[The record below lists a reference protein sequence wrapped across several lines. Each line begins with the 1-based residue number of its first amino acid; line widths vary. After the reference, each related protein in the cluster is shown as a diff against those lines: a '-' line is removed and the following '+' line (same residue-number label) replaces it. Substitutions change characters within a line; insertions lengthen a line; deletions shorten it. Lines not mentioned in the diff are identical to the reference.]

1 MIRITRIA
9 ISLLLLVQSIQLSA
23 EQQVDPAGSPRPK
36 VVEVA
41 EAWVGLTP
49 PTMAMNAGYFSLS
62 NLSDNP
68 IELVSVTS
76 PAYGSIEIHQSQ
88 LLNGIASMRM
98 LPTLTIQAHQQVQFE
113 SGGLHLMMR
122 KPIVA
127 MSLGDSA
134 VVQLHFKNGTSVHV
148 EMPVLKSKSRDS
160 HHEQHNHHQ
169 HH

>member
-1 MIRITRIA
+1 MTRSTRIA
-9 ISLLLLVQSIQLSA
+9 VSLLLLLQSIQLSA
-23 EQQVDPAGSPRPK
+23 EQQDDSTGSAAK
-36 VVEVA
+36 NIEIS
-41 EAWVGLTP
+41 EAWVGLMP

-62 NLSDNP
+62 DLTDKP

-98 LPTLTIQAHQQVQFE
+98 LPTLTIQPHQQGQFE

-122 KPIVA
+122 KPIAA
-127 MSLGDSA
+127 MSLGASA
-134 VVQLHFKNGTSVHV
+134 AVQLHFKNGTSVHV
-148 EMPVLKSKSRDS
+148 EMPVLKSKSRDN
-160 HHEQHNHHQ
+160 HNDQHNHHQ